1 MKKYAIL
8 IFSLCLVVQFSN
20 AQVNQAEE
28 KLRAKSADTLEG
40 WKKGGAFF
48 VNFSQ
53 TSLTNW
59 AAGGD
64 NSLAINGM
72 ASLFANYK
80 KGKSIWDNS
89 LDMGYGLMKQGNDEK
104 FTKTDDKFDF
114 LSKYG
119 QHAFKSWY
127 YSALLNFKTQ
137 FSNGYNYPDD
147 SVISAFLAPAYILG
161 ALGLDY
167 KPNDAFTAFIAPLSA
182 KITLVND
189 QALADAGAFGV
200 DAGKKSRSEF
210 GGYIRIA
217 YNKNIVENI
226 NFTTKIDFF
235 SNYLHNPQNVDIN
248 WEALLTLKVTKFI
261 AASINTQLIYDDD
274 IALIEDL
281 ESGGT
286 KTVKSKVQFKEIL
299 GIGFTV
305 KF

>member
-1 MKKYAIL
+1 MKKYVIL
-8 IFSLCLVVQFSN
+8 IFSICLAVQFSH
-20 AQVNQAEE
+20 AQVTEAEE
-28 KLRAKSADTLEG
+28 KLRAQSADTLEG
-40 WKKGGAFF
+40 WKMVGAFF
-48 VNFSQ
+48 INFSQ
-53 TSLTNW
+53 TSLPNW

-64 NSLAINGM
+64 NSLAVNVM

-80 KGKSIWDNS
+80 KGKSVWDNS

-210 GGYIRIA
+210 GGYIRMA

>member
-20 AQVNQAEE
+20 AQVTQAEE

>member
-20 AQVNQAEE
+20 AQVTQAEE

-161 ALGLDY
+161 AIGLDY

-210 GGYIRIA
+210 GGYIRMA

>member
-210 GGYIRIA
+210 GGYIRMA

>member
-1 MKKYAIL
+1 MKKYIIL
-8 IFSLCLVVQFSN
+8 IFIICLAVRFSH
-20 AQVNQAEE
+20 AQVTEAEV
-28 KLRAKSADTLEG
+28 KLRTQSADTLEG
-40 WKKGGAFF
+40 WKKGGTFF
-48 VNFSQ
+48 INLAQ

-64 NSLAINGM
+64 NSLAINGL

-80 KGKSIWDNS
+80 KGKSVWDNS
-89 LDMGYGLMKQGNDEK
+89 LDMGYGLMKQGNDK
-104 FTKTDDKFDF
+104 DFIKTDDKFDL

-119 QHAFKSWY
+119 QQAFKSWY

-147 SVISAFLAPAYILG
+147 SLISAFLAPAYLLVAI
-161 ALGLDY
+161 GLDY
-167 KPNDAFTAFIAPLSA
+167 KPNDVFTAFIAPLST
-182 KITLVND
+182 KVTIVNN
-189 QALADAGAFGV
+189 QVLADEGAFGV
-200 DAGKKSRSEF
+200 DAGKKARSEF
-210 GGYIRIA
+210 GGYVRLA
-217 YNKNIVENI
+217 YKKDVVENI

-261 AASINTQLIYDDD
+261 AASISTQLIYDDD
-274 IALIEDL
+274 ITLIEEMD
-281 ESGGT
+281 SGET

-299 GIGFTV
+299 GIGFTI